1 MPTRTARGRAASCRA
16 VVATAPAPGA
26 IAVIELF
33 GSVVPVL
40 ADLAGSAGRGDD
52 DWPVGRVRLTA
63 IGDIDTGLTGRA
75 AEDVALV
82 MPHGGPRVVQRLVRR
97 LEESGVRVDTPASID
112 PRRLYPEARDEP
124 EALMLAALARAV
136 SPLAV
141 SLLLDQPSRW
151 RAAKEFTADDDARSR
166 RLDRLLDPPLVVLAG
181 RPNCGKSTLS
191 NALLGRA
198 ASIARDEPGT
208 TRDYTS
214 GLVDLG
220 GLVVR
225 WHDTPG
231 LRPAREPAE
240 REAIVL
246 ARRLMARA
254 DLIVAL
260 GDAEHDWPESERPA
274 DGRVARPADLRVA
287 SRADLQTRPG
297 ADLAVS
303 ARTGAGMP
311 ELVTAVRDRLVS
323 RDDLAHPGPWRF
335 DERLVTDQR
344 RWSRSRRR

>member
-1 MPTRTARGRAASCRA
+1 MPTRTSRGRAASCRA

-40 ADLAGSAGRGDD
+40 ADLAGSADRRGEG
-52 DWPVGRVRLTA
+52 WPVGRIRLTA
-63 IGDIDTGLTGRA
+63 FGDIDTGLAGRA

-97 LEESGVRVDTPASID
+97 LEESGVLMDTPASMD

-141 SLLLDQPSRW
+141 PLLLDQPSRW
-151 RAAKEFTADDDARSR
+151 RAAEDFTTDDEARSR
-166 RLDRLLDPPLVVLAG
+166 RLDRLVDPPLVVLAG

-208 TRDYTS
+208 TRDYTA

-246 ARRLMARA
+246 ARRLMERA

-260 GDAEHDWPESERPA
+260 ADAEHDWPELPRPA
-274 DGRVARPADLRVA
+274 DVRVA

-297 ADLAVS
+297 AEVAVS
-303 ARTGAGMP
+303 ARTGAGMA
-311 ELVTAVRDRLVS
+311 ELVAAVRDRLVPP
-323 RDDLAHPGPWRF
+323 DDLAHPGPWRF
-335 DERLVTDQR
+335 DERLVTDRR